1 VYQDTLEIIKE
12 SGFFLPQEKGRIQ
25 NSKNWLN
32 KIIYIYIHII
42 YIQCIYIYIAN
53 QPCVLVSIVG
63 IWGWVTMGG
72 TFCRNEHPLSCYLR
86 VDSPV
91 PFSEIKQKLIL
102 ELPRATSQPE
112 NPPKFWK
119 INTEQKQPST
129 SQYPVVQ
136 NGLQDDVLF

>member
-1 VYQDTLEIIKE
+1 
-12 SGFFLPQEKGRIQ
+12 
-25 NSKNWLN
+25 
-32 KIIYIYIHII
+32 
-42 YIQCIYIYIAN
+42 
-53 QPCVLVSIVG
+53 
-63 IWGWVTMGG
+63 MGG
-72 TFCRNEHPLSCYLR
+72 TFCRNEHPLSSYLR

-136 NGLQDDVLF
+136 NGLQDEAHHWMLMGFLKDRTSGIHNSKLSPNTVSTTIGSYSYEII